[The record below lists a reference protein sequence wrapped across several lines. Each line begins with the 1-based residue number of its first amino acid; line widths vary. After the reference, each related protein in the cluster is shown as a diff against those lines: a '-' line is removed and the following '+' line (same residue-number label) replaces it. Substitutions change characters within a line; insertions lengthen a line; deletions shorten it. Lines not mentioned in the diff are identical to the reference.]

1 MPESHTS
8 EKLGLSRRALLVTIQ
23 HELRSPVLNI
33 IGYAR
38 VLRDEA
44 SPVYENDLG
53 EILKACNNL
62 LGMVDDFLENGP
74 KPRPHDDP
82 EGADTLT
89 VLRHDLRGPVNIIRG
104 YVEFL
109 VETASARRANAQ
121 RRRPRTVDSDRR
133 ESERSRKA

>member
-1 MPESHTS
+1 MSVSRTS

-38 VLRDEA
+38 VLRDEG
-44 SPVYENDLG
+44 SRVYENDLG
-53 EILKACNNL
+53 EILKACNTL
-62 LGMVDDFLENGP
+62 LGLVDDFLEHGP
-74 KPRPHDDP
+74 KPRPGSTDP
-82 EGADTLT
+82 DSPDTLT

-109 VETASARRANAQ
+109 LETANTRQEIRVERDLRRIY
-121 RRRPRTVDSDRR
+121 R
-133 ESERSRKA
+133 